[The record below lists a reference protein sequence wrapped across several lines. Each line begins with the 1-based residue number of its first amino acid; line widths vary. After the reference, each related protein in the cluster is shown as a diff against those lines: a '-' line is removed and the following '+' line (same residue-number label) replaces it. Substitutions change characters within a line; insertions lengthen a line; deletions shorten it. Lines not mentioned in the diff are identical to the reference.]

1 MDRIK
6 NCLKSNLFS
15 IIKALSK
22 SKGINLYL
30 VGGTVRDI
38 LLDRESKDY
47 DFTLSNDVLSFAKY
61 ISVHLKGSLVF
72 LDKALPCV
80 RIVCKIQT
88 VLKPQV
94 KSTDILTVNDLAD
107 VINLDFSRFRY
118 DGNTIEEDIAGRD
131 FTINSIAINLGTDE
145 PEIIDPFNG
154 LEDLKKMVIRVIHN
168 QAFKDD
174 PLRMLRAVRLSS
186 ELCFLIEDNT
196 QKAILKSAD
205 LINQVSKE
213 RIISEL
219 YLILKSPNSATY
231 IDQLERLTLL
241 EKIVPEIIPLKNLKQ
256 QGFHH
261 LSGWEHT
268 LFTLM
273 ELENIIANLERFFPK
288 WHKKISKYLEEIISE
303 EHTRLVN
310 LKLAAILHD
319 IGKPITKRID
329 IITGKATFYC
339 HDKVGA
345 ELAAQMGHRLR
356 LSNKEIDLL
365 KMIVSSHMRPGFL
378 VDAEVITDIALYR
391 LFKDLGD
398 AAVATLILSLSDRYA
413 ALGENVTSETL
424 QHYYQD
430 IIFIL
435 DKFYNPTPKIFP
447 PKLLNGNEIMERFSL
462 GQDKRIG
469 QLLAMVEDAFVQGK
483 IHDKKDALRFVE
495 DTLKQRHK

>member
-1 MDRIK
+1 MKRIK
-6 NCLKSNLFS
+6 NCLKSTLFS
-15 IIKALSK
+15 TIKALSK

-38 LLDRESKDY
+38 FLGRESKDY
-47 DFTLSNDVLSFAKY
+47 DFALSNDVLFFAKY
-61 ISVHLKGSLVF
+61 ISVYLKGSFVL
-72 LDKALPCV
+72 LDKAIPCV
-80 RIVCKIQT
+80 RVVCKIQT
-88 VLKPQV
+88 GR
-94 KSTDILTVNDLAD
+94 KSQGNSTGVLTVNDLTEE
-107 VINLDFSRFRY
+107 INLDFSRFHY
-118 DGNTIEEDIAGRD
+118 GGNTIEEDIAGRD
-131 FTINSIAINLGTDE
+131 FTINAIAINLGTDE

-154 LEDLKKMVIRVIHN
+154 LEDLKKKVIRIIHN
-168 QAFKDD
+168 QTFKDD

-186 ELCFLIEDNT
+186 ELCFSIEDTT

-219 YLILKSPNSATY
+219 YLTLKSSNSATY

-268 LFTLM
+268 LTTLM

-288 WHKKISKYLEEIISE
+288 WHKRISEYLEEVISA
-303 EHTRLVN
+303 EHTRLVT

-319 IGKPITKRID
+319 IGKPITKQID
-329 IITGKATFYC
+329 IVTGKATFYC

-345 ELAAQMGHRLR
+345 QLSAQIGYRLR

-365 KMIVSSHMRPGFL
+365 KIIVSSHMRPGFL
-378 VDAEVITDIALYR
+378 VDAEVITDRALYR

-424 QHYYQD
+424 QHHYQD

-447 PKLLNGNEIMERFSL
+447 KKLLNGNEIMDRFSL

-469 QLLAMVEDAFVQGK
+469 QLLAMVEDAFVQGE
-483 IHDKKDALRFVE
+483 IHNKKDALRFVE
-495 DTLKQRHK
+495 NILKQEHK